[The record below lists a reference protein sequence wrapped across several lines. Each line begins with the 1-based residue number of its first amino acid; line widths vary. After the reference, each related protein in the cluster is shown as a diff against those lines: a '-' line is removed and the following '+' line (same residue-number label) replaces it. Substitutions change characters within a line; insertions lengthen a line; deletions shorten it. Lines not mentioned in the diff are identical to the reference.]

1 MVDSVKNQ
9 PPPGMQGSAAHAFAT
24 FIGTLISVAALET
37 APVYSLH
44 ASLCQAYKTQ
54 LLARLLQKLA
64 WKFKKTCIKLTIFLA
79 LR

>member
-37 APVYSLH
+37 APAFTLF
-44 ASLCQAYKTQ
+44 Q
-54 LLARLLQKLA
+54 LLPSPAKPN
-64 WKFKKTCIKLTIFLA
+64 FLPDYYKN
-79 LR
+79 